1 MKQYCWYTQD
11 VLFVDLKQYC
21 WYTQDV
27 LFELNT
33 IKPIHWT
40 TTWKVGVDLNKK
52 VQITTAYVINYIYT
66 GLSLPHF
73 MPVQTRTSISK
84 PLGLGL
90 WCLMPLSTIFQLRVY
105 HDGELCHD
113 LICVQWFE
121 VRCGF
126 VVLLNCLTTFFRILL
141 INLNVYIIYMCII
154 IMCNIELINKIC
166 LY

>member
-1 MKQYCWYTQD
+1 MKQYCWYTQDVLFVDLKQYCWYTQD

-73 MPVQTRTSISK
+73 YACPNQDLDFQTIR
-84 PLGLGL
+84 
-90 WCLMPLSTIFQLRVY
+90 LRVMMFNATFNNISVTGISWWWIMSWSY
-105 HDGELCHD
+105 LCSMIWGEMWVC
-113 LICVQWFE
+113 CF
-121 VRCGF
+121 C
-126 VVLLNCLTTFFRILL
+126 
-141 INLNVYIIYMCII
+141 
-154 IMCNIELINKIC
+154 
-166 LY
+166 